1 MGNSINCL
9 TDQLLDLNDD
19 DGESE
24 DIYFFNLFGN
34 TTPHCQQKINEIRTN
49 IPLKD
54 VTYGGAGLTI
64 QQLDSQRLSN
74 EAWEV
79 LGSYIANNVHLEHYN
94 ASHLSLTDVQLSS
107 FFKHLN
113 GGSNSLQDYIC
124 CNNSIGI
131 DGIKS
136 MIPFL
141 QSSSKLSLISL
152 DGNGGIQSEGFELIM
167 KALDGGNIEDVLL
180 GWCNIDSILILD
192 TVTLPRLRTLR
203 LARNGISTIPQSF
216 GDDSNKYVGLEY
228 LHLAYNY
235 VNNEGCEVIS
245 RLLKK
250 KETSLKFLDLSQN
263 EIDDE
268 GAEMLATSLKHNI
281 TLTALRLSENDISE
295 DDGFRP
301 FLKMLNDI
309 SSIENTYKNSNH
321 TLKELVLV
329 PPRRP
334 PSLEGGGDETNN
346 PPPKSSAANGSMH
359 QHIQAAIQLN
369 VRHGPHQYSPG
380 HFRIKMNSEHFN
392 AVGKAKIIQTQLNSH
407 IRNELSFLQD
417 TPSSLF
423 YSEDDDV
430 LLPEVLALVGKSH
443 ERIELYRMLL
453 ATVPALVSIMN
464 REMKVRDV
472 MDLPYTMDR

>member
-19 DGESE
+19 DESE
-24 DIYFFNLFGN
+24 DIYFFNSFGN

-64 QQLDSQRLSN
+64 QQVDSLHMSN
-74 EAWEV
+74 EGWEV
-79 LGSYIANNVHLEHYN
+79 LGSYIATNNHLEQYN
-94 ASHLSLTDVQLSS
+94 ASHLSLTDAQLSS

-113 GGSNSLQDYIC
+113 DGSNSLQDYIC
-124 CNNSIGI
+124 CNNQIGI
-131 DGIKS
+131 DGIQS

-141 QSSSKLSLISL
+141 KSSMNLSLISL

-192 TVTLPRLRTLR
+192 TVALPRLRTLR
-203 LARNGISTIPQSF
+203 LARNGISIIPQSF
-216 GDDSNKYVGLEY
+216 GGDSNKYIGLEY

-245 RLLKK
+245 KLLMK

-263 EIDDE
+263 EINDE
-268 GAEMLATSLKHNI
+268 GAEVLATSLKHNI

-295 DDGFRP
+295 DDGLRP

-329 PPRRP
+329 PPSRP
-334 PSLEGGGDETNN
+334 PLEGDGEDTDN
-346 PPPKSSAANGSMH
+346 PHPESSSAANGSMH

-380 HFRIKMNSEHFN
+380 HSRIKMNAEHFN

-407 IRNELSFLQD
+407 TRNELSVLQD

-423 YSEDDDV
+423 YLEDDDV
-430 LLPEVLALVGKSH
+430 LLPEVLALVGNSH
-443 ERIELYRMLL
+443 GHTELYRMLL

>member
-19 DGESE
+19 DESE

-34 TTPHCQQKINEIRTN
+34 TTLHCQQKINEIHTN

-64 QQLDSQRLSN
+64 QQIDSQHISN

-79 LGSYIANNVHLEHYN
+79 LGSYIAKNNHLEHYN
-94 ASHLSLTDVQLSS
+94 ASHLSLTDVQVSS

-113 GGSNSLQDYIC
+113 GGSSSLQDYIC
-124 CNNSIGI
+124 CNNSIGV

-136 MIPFL
+136 MMSFL
-141 QSSSKLSLISL
+141 QSSSNLSLISL
-152 DGNGGIQSEGFELIM
+152 DGNGGIQNEGFELIM

-192 TVTLPRLRTLR
+192 TVTLPKLRTLR
-203 LARNGISTIPQSF
+203 LARNGISIIPQSL

-245 RLLKK
+245 KLLMKK
-250 KETSLKFLDLSQN
+250 DASLKFLDLSQN
-263 EIDDE
+263 EIDDD
-268 GAEMLATSLKHNI
+268 GAELLATSLKHNT
-281 TLTALRLSENDISE
+281 TLTALRLSENGISE

-329 PPRRP
+329 PPSRP
-334 PSLEGGGDETNN
+334 QLEGDGDDETDH
-346 PPPKSSAANGSMH
+346 PPPESLAENSSIY

-369 VRHGPHQYSPG
+369 VRHGPHQYSPC
-380 HFRIKMNSEHFN
+380 HSRIKMNAEHFN

-407 IRNELSFLQD
+407 TRNEISVLQD

-443 ERIELYRMLL
+443 GRTELYRMLL

>member
-19 DGESE
+19 GESE
-24 DIYFFNLFGN
+24 HIYFFSLFGS
-34 TTPHCQQKINEIRTN
+34 TTPHCQEKINEIRTN

-54 VTYGGAGLTI
+54 VTCGGAVLTI
-64 QQLDSQRLSN
+64 KQLDSQHISN
-74 EAWEV
+74 AGWEV
-79 LGSYIANNVHLEHYN
+79 LGSYIANNNHLEHIN
-94 ASHLSLTDVQLSS
+94 ASHLSLTDDQLTS
-107 FFKHLN
+107 FFKYLN

-124 CNNSIGI
+124 CNNQIGI

-136 MIPFL
+136 MMSFL
-141 QSSSKLSLISL
+141 QSSSNLSLISL

-167 KALDGGNIEDVLL
+167 TALDGSNVEDVLL

-192 TVTLPRLRTLR
+192 NVTLPRLRTLR
-203 LARNGISTIPQSF
+203 LARNGISIIPQSL

-245 RLLKK
+245 KLLMKK

-263 EIDDE
+263 EIDDD
-268 GAEMLATSLKHNI
+268 GAEILATSLKHNT

-329 PPRRP
+329 PACRP
-334 PSLEGGGDETNN
+334 PLEGNDETDHSL
-346 PPPKSSAANGSMH
+346 PEPTVAKSSIH

-380 HFRIKMNSEHFN
+380 HSRIKMNATHFN

-407 IRNELSFLQD
+407 TRNELSVLQD

-430 LLPEVLALVGKSH
+430 LLPEVLALVGRSH
-443 ERIELYRMLL
+443 GRTELYRMLL
-453 ATVPALVSIMN
+453 ASVPDLVSIMN